1 MVPGVF
7 ELDLTGETI
16 VGHQPQQAGIIGEKG
31 VAISAR
37 HLAPSRRPREQ
48 IKMTIIDRY
57 ALRLSGYAPAVP
69 TPFDGNGNI
78 DSAAFEQFC
87 DRQVQEGRPH

>member
-16 VGHQPQQAGIIGEKG
+16 LGHSLQQAGTISEKG

-37 HLAPSRRPREQ
+37 HL
-48 IKMTIIDRY
+48 D
-57 ALRLSGYAPAVP
+57 PAAK
-69 TPFDGNGNI
+69 
-78 DSAAFEQFC
+78 AA
-87 DRQVQEGRPH
+87 